1 MLRNRVKIKA
11 CLLQLCLLLLFYQ
24 SSEAGPANRR
34 DEHRNPPEGNWDP
47 NKYISIDEVEAG
59 MKAYCLTVYNGTDIE
74 KFDMKVLSVVRNLAP
89 GRNAILVQGTD
100 ERFVR
105 AGPIGGCSGSPVY
118 IQGRLAGA
126 LSFGYFFSKDP
137 FYGVTPIEEMLRA
150 GEADATRTGSAL
162 GSFQPGFSFDFS
174 VPLDLAKIDAQITSG
189 WASAAPA
196 LQQNTISDVS
206 TAPLPCPLTTSPMP
220 PDLMRQLSAA
230 VEPLGFTAIP
240 ALAAETKSQTYTAS
254 GHTDP
259 CESDFAKATSDKP
272 KKINLEPGAC
282 LAVPL
287 ATGDIRMDI
296 IGTVTA
302 VEGSRIFGFGHN
314 LLGYGPIDLPMA
326 TGQVHT
332 VVSLLTRSF
341 KFATSLDVVGA
352 LTIDE
357 STAVVGQLGR
367 QPKMI
372 PMTVTVSR
380 YNDPQVR
387 TFNCRLAD
395 NRILTPI
402 ILRVAAAASTLML
415 GPLPPDHVLEYQ
427 VSLKLAGAKPITFY
441 NVSTGVGLAEMLT
454 EATASVA
461 ILMNNPFE
469 QIDVESISFNVTI
482 APKNITAKIWSVDLS
497 SSTLKQGQNLD
508 VAVVVQTYLA
518 EKKKYNLTFKIPD
531 QLPPGDYNLVL
542 CGGYEYLNF
551 LRMTA
556 DYKFMTQNITSL
568 IEAMNNILTV
578 RRDKLYCLLVL
589 PQGGLTVERAE
600 LPDLPP
606 TKALILQ
613 SPKRTIRSQPYPHWL
628 EETVPADAV
637 IIDQK
642 NLRITVEKP

>member
-1 MLRNRVKIKA
+1 MNRLLKLRNRVKTKA
-11 CLLQLCLLLLFYQ
+11 CLFLLCLLLVLPQF
-24 SSEAGPANRR
+24 SAAAPAIRH
-34 DEHRNPPEGNWDP
+34 DKPENLPGGGWDP
-47 NKYISIDEVEAG
+47 NKYISIDQVERG
-59 MKAYCLTVYNGTDIE
+59 MKAYCLTVYNGTEVE
-74 KFDMKVLSVVRNLAP
+74 KFDLEVLSVVRNLAP

-126 LSFGYFFSKDP
+126 LAFGYFFSKDA

-150 GEADATRTGSAL
+150 GQAERDTVGS
-162 GSFQPGFSFDFS
+162 GDFKSFQPGFSFDFS
-174 VPLDLAKIDAQITSG
+174 TPLDLVKIDAQIVSG
-189 WASAAPA
+189 WSSAATA
-196 LQQNTISDVS
+196 FQQNTISGVP
-206 TAPLPCPLTTSPMP
+206 TMPLPCPLITSPLP
-220 PDLMRQLSAA
+220 PDLLRQLSAA

-240 ALAAETKSQTYTAS
+240 AFAADTKSQPHAAS
-254 GHTDP
+254 GRTDP
-259 CESDFAKATSDKP
+259 CEP

-302 VEGSRIFGFGHN
+302 VEGSRILGFGHN

-326 TGQVHT
+326 TAQVHT
-332 VVSLLTRSF
+332 VVGLLTRSF

-380 YNDPQVR
+380 YNDPQIR

-427 VSLKLAGAKPITFY
+427 VSLKLAGAEPITFH

-469 QIDVESISFNVTI
+469 QVSVESISFDVAI

-531 QLPPGDYNLVL
+531 QLPPGDYNLIL
-542 CGGYEYLNF
+542 CGGYDYLNF
-551 LRMTA
+551 LRTTA

-568 IEAMNNILTV
+568 IGAMNNILAV

-589 PQGGLTVERAE
+589 PQGGLAVERAE

-613 SPKRTIRSQPYPHWL
+613 SPKRTIKSQPYPHWL